1 MESLAPTALPEQ
13 PVSRRQIW
21 IATGASVFG
30 WSLDLFDFFMILYLV
45 PTIGPLFFPS
55 SRPTLS
61 LAAVYGAF
69 AVSLLM
75 RPAGAALFG
84 SYADRHGRKRAMTL
98 AVISVGVVTALMGA
112 LPTVAQ
118 VGLLAS
124 ALFVALRLI
133 QGIFVGGVQAAA
145 GTIGLETVSA
155 RWRGLLSGT
164 MVVAT
169 AGLAGLV
176 ISAVFYAASSL
187 YPGPEF
193 ARWGWRVMFFCGLFS
208 SLLGIFIFRSLEESP
223 LWSRL
228 QVQKKPLDKAPLQV
242 LLSARYRRTV
252 LANLA
257 VAFGGAAQYYL
268 TSGYLPTFLAVI
280 NHLPK
285 ADIASIL
292 TLTNVLLIGA
302 GAIAGHLSEIIGRKR
317 FFLGFGLL
325 NLVALPMLYRTLA
338 QADAHQL
345 GKIVL
350 LTIALGTLA
359 NVATAPIL
367 IFLNERFPTE
377 IRATGTAVCWTVG
390 FALGGMTPTFA
401 TALAGN
407 LARLPHLLLLFLGF
421 ALAVFVLGAAIVPE
435 TRGQLE

>member
-1 MESLAPTALPEQ
+1 MESPAPSAAIEQ
-13 PVSRRQIW
+13 PVARRQIW
-21 IATGASVFG
+21 IATCASVFG

-75 RPAGAALFG
+75 RPAGAAIFG
-84 SYADRHGRKRAMTL
+84 TYADRYGRKRAMTV
-98 AVISVGVVTALMGA
+98 AVISVGLVTALMGA

-118 VGLLAS
+118 VGLLAA
-124 ALFVALRLI
+124 ALFVLLRLI
-133 QGIFVGGVQAAA
+133 QGIFVGGVQASA
-145 GTIGLETVSA
+145 GTIGLETVTA

-176 ISAVFYAASSL
+176 ISAVFYIVSSL
-187 YPGPEF
+187 YPGASF
-193 ARWGWRVMFFCGLFS
+193 AVWGWRVMFFCGLLS
-208 SLLGIFIFRSLEESP
+208 SLLGIFIFRALEESP

-228 QVQKKPLDKAPLQV
+228 QTQKQPLDKAPLKV
-242 LLSARYRRTV
+242 LFSPRYRRTV

-280 NHLPK
+280 NHVPRAK
-285 ADIASIL
+285 IASIL

-302 GAIAGHLSEIIGRKR
+302 GALAGHLSEITGRKR
-317 FFLGFGLL
+317 FFLGCGLL
-325 NLVALPMLYRTLA
+325 NLVALPLLYRALA
-338 QADAHQL
+338 HAGPQEM

-350 LTIALGTLA
+350 LTIVLGTLA

-401 TALAGN
+401 TALASN

-421 ALAVFVLGAAIVPE
+421 ALVVFLAGAVIVPE
-435 TRGQLE
+435 TRGQLQ